1 MINPTTPTATAPAVQ
16 VTFRRLDHDEL
27 VMRGDFVED
36 GNSGF
41 EPWDGP
47 AGFHA
52 GSFIKTIYRKFAG
65 KAPARKSAA

>member
-1 MINPTTPTATAPAVQ
+1 MNKIHPSIPAKVAAS
-16 VTFRRLDHDEL
+16 FRLLAWNEL
-27 VMRGDFVED
+27 VRRGDFVED